1 MKIEKINDRQIR
13 CYLTSKDLA
22 DRKVKLSEIAYGS
35 EKAKQL
41 FRDMLDLAERECG
54 FEGKDTPIMVE
65 AIPSPPDEL
74 VLVITKVDNPDELDV
89 RFSRFTPS
97 DSDSDGT
104 QENSD
109 ENPDGIF
116 GKNVIEQAGAGDVDA
131 ADAIKGILD
140 RVFGGNDNGTDGKK
154 EPEKQEIKI
163 PADYFRTFRFTTL
176 EKTAEFARAAGIGFA
191 GPSKLYKNPA
201 DGKYYL
207 TIGIKNADRDVFR
220 KLCNRACEFGEEAP
234 EAKMSYYTEHCK
246 CIIKSDALGILSVFM

>member
-41 FRDMLDLAERECG
+41 FRDMLELAERECG

-74 VLVITKVDNPDELDV
+74 VLVITKVENPDELDV

-97 DSDSDGT
+97 DADSEGA
-104 QENSD
+104 QESRD
-109 ENPDGIF
+109 ESQDEIF
-116 GKNVIEQAGAGDVDA
+116 GKNVIEQAGSAEWDP

-140 RVFGGNDNGTDGKK
+140 RVFGGSENGADEKK
-154 EPEKQEIKI
+154 ENEKQETKI
-163 PADYFRTFRFTTL
+163 PSDYFKAFCFPTL
-176 EKTAEFARAAGIGFA
+176 EKAAEFAKAAGRGFA

-201 DGKYYL
+201 DGRYYL

-220 KLCNRACEFGEEAP
+220 RLCNRGCEFGEEAP
-234 EAKMSYYTEHCK
+234 EARMSYYTEHCK